1 MTQNSD
7 NKPPSPNAKKRD
19 TRLNEKW
26 LGDKLRK
33 VYTDVVD
40 EPLPDEFADLLAQL
54 DDVTKG
60 ESPSQ

>member
-19 TRLNEKW
+19 ARLNEKW